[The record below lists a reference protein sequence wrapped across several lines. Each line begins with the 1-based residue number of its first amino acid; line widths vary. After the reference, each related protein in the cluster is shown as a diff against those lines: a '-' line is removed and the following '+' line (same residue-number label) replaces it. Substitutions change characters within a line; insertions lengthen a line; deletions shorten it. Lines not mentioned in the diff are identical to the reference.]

1 MRYGFVL
8 LVLSALLAAGCASI
22 RDTEFSQVRPQA
34 AAESLRV
41 AVVDPVI
48 NLSLR
53 PDSIQPEGNW
63 WGRQFDG
70 RGTVI
75 VSYRPADD
83 VALAIIDGL
92 TIAKRYNR
100 IFYVDSVEQARK
112 FKADRVMTVKVND
125 YRIVSL
131 GANGWYNLVV
141 VLGPLHPEYW
151 LRWLSWEAR
160 IDMDVEMYALPGGE
174 RVFQRHLSR
183 RYYKTVRYVREQ
195 YMVNNMLDFLRFQ
208 ALPEFL
214 GEMFYLDT
222 IPAPLPADAAAGKA
236 AAPPSVPAA
245 LPVSPAPPA
254 PLVPGVPGAAG

>member
-1 MRYGFVL
+1 MRHGFVM
-8 LVLSALLAAGCASI
+8 LVLSALLSAGCASI
-22 RDTEFSQVRPQA
+22 RDTEFSQVRPQG
-34 AAESLRV
+34 AAEPLRV

-48 NLSLR
+48 SLGLR
-53 PDSIQPEGNW
+53 PDTIQPEGNW

-100 IFYVDSVEQARK
+100 IFYVDSIEQARK

-131 GANGWYNLVV
+131 GANGWYHLVV

-160 IDMDVEMYALPGGE
+160 IDMEVEMYALPGGE
-174 RVFQRHLSR
+174 HVFQRHLSR
-183 RYYKTVRYVREQ
+183 HYYKTVRYVREQ
-195 YMVNNMLDFLRFQ
+195 YMINNLLDFLRFQ

-222 IPAPLPADAAAGKA
+222 IPVLPPADGAAGKA
-236 AAPPSVPAA
+236 ATPPS
-245 LPVSPAPPA
+245 PPA
-254 PLVPGVPGAAG
+254 PVEPRVLPASPAVSGAAG

>member
-1 MRYGFVL
+1 MRHSLIV
-8 LVLSALLAAGCASI
+8 LVLAALLAAGCASI

-34 AAESLRV
+34 APEPWRV

-48 NLSLR
+48 SLGLR
-53 PDSIQPEGNW
+53 PDAIQPEGNW

-75 VSYRPADD
+75 VSYRAADD
-83 VALAIIDGL
+83 VALGIISELYG
-92 TIAKRYNR
+92 AKRYDR
-100 IFYVDSVEQARK
+100 IFYVDSIEQARK

-131 GANGWYNLVV
+131 GANGWYHLVV

-160 IDMDVEMYALPGGE
+160 IDMEVEMYALPGGE
-174 RVFQRHLSR
+174 RVFQRHLAR
-183 RYYKTVRYVREQ
+183 RYYKTVRYVREKH
-195 YMVNNMLDFLRFQ
+195 MVNNLLDILRFQ

-214 GEMFYLDT
+214 GEMFCLDT
-222 IPAPLPADAAAGKA
+222 IPA
-236 AAPPSVPAA
+236 APQP
-245 LPVSPAPPA
+245 
-254 PLVPGVPGAAG
+254 